1 MEYASGGS
9 LVTQVQQ
16 VQVFTEE
23 RAQFYTAEI
32 TLTLEFLHKHGI
44 LHRQEALVSF
54 CAFVIEM
61 TPVVFTFNS
70 L

>member
-9 LVTQVQQ
+9 LVIQMQQ
-16 VQVFTEE
+16 VQVFMEE
-23 RAQFYTAEI
+23 KAQFYAAEI

-44 LHRQEALVSF
+44 LHRQEALASLY
-54 CAFVIEM
+54 AFVIEM
-61 TPVVFTFNS
+61 TPVVFAFYS